1 MSLTETRSGLLV
13 PKLDALAHR
22 ISRLQGWRRAIVSFT
37 LGAIS
42 VLGFAPFHLW
52 LLPFV
57 TLPAFVWLLD
67 GIAADSQTHEAKPR
81 WRQAA
86 LAGWWFGF
94 GFFIAG
100 LYWIGYAFFVEADK
114 FAWLVPLAVA
124 AFPAALAIFF
134 AIASAAAIRFWRP
147 GAQRIFVLT
156 AAFFSVDWLRGHILT
171 GFPWNLWGYAL
182 AGNEALAQSTSIFGI
197 YGLTALALL
206 IYASPAALAGMT
218 VRDGARGWV
227 LPAISASLVIAGW
240 GWGAARLAAATNDVV
255 PGVQLRIVQANIPQA
270 EKWKPEN
277 RDWIFDRYLSLSGQA
292 ESGSGDAKQTT
303 HLIWPETAI
312 PFLFM
317 LNDKMHSRQVQE
329 ALTELIPEKTTLIL
343 GGERVEGTKRAD
355 GRYNIDRVFNSL
367 FIVGPGAVISNIY
380 DKVHLVPFGEYVPFE
395 ATLSALGIKQ
405 LTHLNTGFDSGTARL
420 PMAVPGAPPFSP
432 LICYEAIFPAHVS
445 GESERPGWLLNL
457 TNDAWFGVSTGP
469 YQHLHQSRIRA
480 VEQGLPLIRAANTGV
495 SAVIDAHGRVI
506 HSLPLGEAGVIDSSL
521 AVALEPTFYAVW
533 GERWLMLLT
542 IIIFLLYRIVIEV
555 E

>member
-1 MSLTETRSGLLV
+1 MSLTETRPGLLI
-13 PKLDALAHR
+13 PKLDALARR
-22 ISRLQGWRRAIVSFT
+22 IARLQGWRRAIVSFT
-37 LGAIS
+37 LGAVS
-42 VLGFAPFHLW
+42 VLGFAPFHFW
-52 LLPFV
+52 PIPFI

-67 GIAADSQTHEAKPR
+67 GIAGDGHGARPKPR

-100 LYWIGYAFFVEADK
+100 LYWIGFAFFVEADK
-114 FAWLVPLAVA
+114 FAWLAPLGIA

-134 AIASAAAIRFWRP
+134 ALASATAIRFWRP
-147 GAQRIFVLT
+147 GAQRIFILT

-206 IYASPAALAGMT
+206 IYASPAAFAGMT
-218 VRDGARGWV
+218 VRDGARSWV
-227 LPAISASLVIAGW
+227 LPAISACLLLAGW
-240 GWGAARLAAATNDVV
+240 TWGTARLAAATDDVLL
-255 PGVQLRIVQANIPQA
+255 GVQLRIVQANIPQA

-277 RDWIFDRYLSLSGQA
+277 RDWIFNRYLTLSKQSPSEAG
-292 ESGSGDAKQTT
+292 EVAKTT

-317 LNDKMHSRQVQE
+317 LNDKIHSRQVQE

-355 GRYNIDRVFNSL
+355 GQYNIDRVFNSL

-395 ATLSALGIKQ
+395 AMLAALGVKQ
-405 LTHLNTGFDSGTARL
+405 LTHLNTGFDSGTVRR
-420 PMAVPGAPPFSP
+420 PMAVPGAPAFSP
-432 LICYEAIFPAHVS
+432 LICYEAIFPAYVDGD
-445 GESERPGWLLNL
+445 GERSGWLVNL

-495 SAVIDAHGRVI
+495 SAIIDAHGRII
-506 HSLPLGEAGVIDSSL
+506 HSLPLGEMGVIDSAL
-521 AVALEPTFYAVW
+521 PVALEPTFYAVW
-533 GERWLMLLT
+533 GEKWLMLLT
-542 IIIFLLYRIVIEV
+542 IFIFLLYRIVIEV